1 MKKCTLSQ
9 IVMFAGLIV
18 TIAGWLIDCFIT
30 NVPLTAVAIGG
41 IAAILAGCFVFAGNR
56 VVVNVGYGLAAYC
69 GVIGLVA
76 LLYVVPTP
84 VVSSVGTIIMLG
96 AAVIYLVTVLLNV
109 FGFERI
115 GHKRREEG
123 DILVTLDRYKDLQNE
138 NILDEKEYEDLK
150 NKALESVRPEQM
162 TFAELKRWKKLLD
175 RDVITA
181 EEFAALKAKVLRP
194 GDQG

>member
-1 MKKCTLSQ
+1 
-9 IVMFAGLIV
+9 MFAGLIV

-123 DILVTLDRYKDLQNE
+123 RYTRHARPVQGLAERKHPRRKGVRRSQKQSAGKRPPRTDDVCRTQTLE
-138 NILDEKEYEDLK
+138 
-150 NKALESVRPEQM
+150 
-162 TFAELKRWKKLLD
+162 KLLD